1 MENKQKNNKFV
12 YAINYRVRQKIYYNY
27 NFIIFYTI
35 MIFNS
40 VFDFCIF
47 VYTIALMRRI
57 LLQLYVQMRNYI

>member
-1 MENKQKNNKFV
+1 
-12 YAINYRVRQKIYYNY
+12 
-27 NFIIFYTI
+27 

-57 LLQLYVQMRNYI
+57 LLQLYVQKCETMYEWRYMIT